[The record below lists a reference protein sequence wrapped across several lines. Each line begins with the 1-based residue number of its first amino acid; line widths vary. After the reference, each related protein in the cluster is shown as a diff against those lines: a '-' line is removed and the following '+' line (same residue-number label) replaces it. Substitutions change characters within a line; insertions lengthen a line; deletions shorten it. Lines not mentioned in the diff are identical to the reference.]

1 MNHVLKK
8 APADRAENLATYAN
22 PSLPLHEEL
31 LPAIEQFIKMKSRM
45 INLGSY
51 CLFNYHAAVS
61 HLRHCSIAR

>member
-31 LPAIEQFIKMKSRM
+31 LPAIEQFIKNEK
-45 INLGSY
+45 
-51 CLFNYHAAVS
+51 
-61 HLRHCSIAR
+61 